1 MEDSMG
7 TAFQP
12 RPEEAAAAKGTSEE
26 AEDED
31 SAESMTESVVS
42 SRGKSKT
49 EGLTEKDWEDAGLNG
64 RDNEEE
70 REWMR
75 LTMEQQALVA
85 AKLCSLNPG
94 STSVGAASQPASY
107 KQVLEYNLQAQADHS
122 LLDYIRGLEVNN
134 FMQHTV
140 DETNE
145 LQRQQQ
151 LFRAQG
157 QHDTGVGEP
166 MEISSTAGQENGGN
180 PPADDRMPG

>member
-1 MEDSMG
+1 MG

-12 RPEEAAAAKGTSEE
+12 RPEEAAAAKGASEE
-26 AEDED
+26 TEDED
-31 SAESMTESVVS
+31 SVELMKQSVVS
-42 SRGKSKT
+42 SQDKSKT
-49 EGLTEKDWEDAGLNG
+49 VGLTEKDWEDAGLKK

-70 REWMR
+70 REWMG

-85 AKLCSLNPG
+85 AQLRSLNPG
-94 STSVGAASQPASY
+94 STSVGAALQPASY

-122 LLDYIRGLEVNN
+122 LLDYIRGLEANN

-140 DETNE
+140 DETNK

-166 MEISSTAGQENGGN
+166 MEISSTAGQENGGE
-180 PPADDRMPG
+180 PPADDCMPG